1 MEIIEQLHQCLYS
14 PLLEGKALFF
24 SHVSAANRNALQ
36 SLTRSS
42 SPGLFTV
49 PVIFLCSLE
58 KHQSCT
64 CCPRAPVGAQLGAHL
79 KYISCMEMCGSER
92 WLKSES
98 PTKTP
103 IFFSLTWV
111 TKLQAQKPFT
121 ACPVLGGEGL
131 AASTYVG
138 RKNLITSRDPS
149 PLACP
154 KMIVNFGKIR
164 VQSHRH
170 LL

>member
-1 MEIIEQLHQCLYS
+1 MFLLLTEMLFSLSHEVPLQACLLY
-14 PLLEGKALFF
+14 LLSSFAALRSTKAAL
-24 SHVSAANRNALQ
+24 AALGHLWEHSWEPIWSIFPAWRCVALRGGS
-36 SLTRSS
+36 SLNH
-42 SPGLFTV
+42 PQ
-49 PVIFLCSLE
+49 
-58 KHQSCT
+58 KH
-64 CCPRAPVGAQLGAHL
+64 RF
-79 KYISCMEMCGSER
+79 
-92 WLKSES
+92 
-98 PTKTP
+98 
-103 IFFSLTWV
+103 FFSLTWV

-138 RKNLITSRDPS
+138 RKNLITSRAPS

-154 KMIVNFGKIR
+154 KMIVKFGKIR